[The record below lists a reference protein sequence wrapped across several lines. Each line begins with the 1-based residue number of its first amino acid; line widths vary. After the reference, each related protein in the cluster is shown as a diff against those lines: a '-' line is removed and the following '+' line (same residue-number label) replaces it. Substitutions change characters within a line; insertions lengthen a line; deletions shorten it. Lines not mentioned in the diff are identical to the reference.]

1 MARYRIDL
9 TQDAKADLAH
19 FSAHERKRLVY
30 EVKRRLNDEPT
41 VETRNR
47 KEFRDNP
54 VARWE
59 LRIGRYRVFYEV
71 EEETSTVAV
80 GAVGFKVH
88 SVLYIRGEEV
98 KL

>member
-9 TQDAKADLAH
+9 TQEAKADLAY
-19 FSAHERKRLVY
+19 FSAHERKRIVDEL
-30 EVKRRLNDEPT
+30 KRQLTDEPT
-41 VETRNR
+41 VETSNR
-47 KEFRDNP
+47 KELRDNP

-88 SVLYIRGEEV
+88 GVLYIRGEEV

>member
-1 MARYRIDL
+1 MAVYRIEF
-9 TQDAKADLAH
+9 TQEAGRDLAY
-19 FSAHERKRLVY
+19 FSAYERKRIVDD
-30 EVKRRLNDEPT
+30 VKRQLTHEPT

-47 KEFRDNP
+47 KELRDNP

-59 LRIGRYRVFYEV
+59 LRIGKYRVFYEV
-71 EEETSTVAV
+71 EQQTSTVII

-88 SVLYIRGEEV
+88 NMLYIRGQEV